1 MPDEGPAPAYT
12 TLRQMAERL
21 WADTRSGQRQ
31 QGDRA
36 AQVPVG
42 RYIDTDWFANERRAL
57 FSSATPLCIGHAS
70 ELAEPGS
77 VLRFDAAGHPLLVAR
92 DKNGSLHGVLNVCR
106 HRGMRL
112 VEERACNRPT
122 LTCPYHGWTYELDGR
137 LRHVPFAE
145 AFDGLDRKGE
155 FDLVRFP
162 VAERAGLIWGAPKS
176 GSTMDLDTWL
186 GPVIGDLEWMGTQDA
201 VLFKRIETERACNW
215 KLVIEAFMEAYH
227 IRVLHRDSIYPY
239 FLDAQAGWD
248 MYGPHQ
254 RMIVA
259 RRRCEQ
265 EPDPWSE
272 DRRRVRDLWTYSHLI
287 FPNMIVIA
295 HPDYVSA
302 ISLWPLAPDRTRWSH
317 AMLIPRTKSTPD
329 WMPHWEKTMVLLEER
344 VFQKEDLHAAEG
356 IQAGIASGANRHM
369 TFGRLEPLLAAFHEQ
384 IRIAVEGPTA
394 T

>member
-21 WADTRSGQRQ
+21 WADTRAGRRQ
-31 QGDRA
+31 QGDRTV
-36 AQVPVG
+36 QVPVG
-42 RYIDTDWFANERRAL
+42 RYLDADWFAGERRHL
-57 FSSATPLCIGHAS
+57 FGSAMPLCMGHVC
-70 ELAEPGS
+70 ELPEPGS
-77 VLRFDAAGHPLLVAR
+77 VLRFDAAGHPLLVVR
-92 DKNGSLHGVLNVCR
+92 DRDGALHGVLNVCR

-112 VEERACNRPT
+112 VEEPACRRPT

-145 AFDGLDRKGE
+145 AFDERAQPGE

-162 VAERAGLIWGAPKS
+162 VAERAGLIFGAPRP
-176 GSTMDLDTWL
+176 GATMDLDAWL
-186 GPVIGDLEWMGTQDA
+186 GPVIGDLAWMGIPES
-201 VLFKRIETERACNW
+201 VLFRRIETERACNW

-227 IRVLHRDSIYPY
+227 IRVLHRDSIYPF

-248 MYGPHQ
+248 MFGPHQ

-265 EPDPWSE
+265 EPDPWSD
-272 DRRRVRDLWTYSHLI
+272 DRRQVRKLWTYSHLV
-287 FPNMIVIA
+287 FPNLIVIA

-302 ISLWPLAPDRTRWSH
+302 ISLWPIAPDRTRWSH
-317 AMLIPRTKSTPD
+317 AMLIPREKSTPD
-329 WMPHWEKTMVLLEER
+329 WMPHWEKTLALMEQR

-356 IQAGIASGANRHM
+356 IQSGIASGANRHM
-369 TFGRLEPLLAAFHEQ
+369 TFGRLEPLLGAFHEHV
-384 IRIAVEGPTA
+384 RAAVEA
-394 T
+394 